1 MPRCRM
7 LSVSYVGRSRRQTW
21 PTRSPA
27 LPALLGGAAAAKERV
42 GRQRQLI
49 ARLAAN
55 GHSVRDAESFLS
67 ALMNV
72 LSAFECH
79 RLLILKRL
87 DEP

>member
-1 MPRCRM
+1 MADEIAR
-7 LSVSYVGRSRRQTW
+7 LAHADWQV
-21 PTRSPA
+21 
-27 LPALLGGAAAAKERV
+27 AAAKERV

-72 LSAFECH
+72 LSAFERH
-79 RLLILKRL
+79 RLLILNRL
-87 DEP
+87 RP